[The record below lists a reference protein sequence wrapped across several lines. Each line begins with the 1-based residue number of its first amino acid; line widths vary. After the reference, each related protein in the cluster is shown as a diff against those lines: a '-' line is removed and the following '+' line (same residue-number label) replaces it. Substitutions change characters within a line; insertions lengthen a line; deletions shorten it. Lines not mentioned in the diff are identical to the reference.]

1 MVGAEGP
8 PPKSLEISA
17 HKATSDLV
25 FPAAEI
31 ARARRFLLADG
42 KPFDAKK
49 MYQLKST
56 IEDWY
61 ASGVPTIDRSQSDSS
76 AQIECTWNTRP
87 KIS

>member
-1 MVGAEGP
+1 MPPLQTTVIFKVVGAEGP

-25 FPAAEI
+25 FPATEI
-31 ARARRFLLADG
+31 AKARRLLLSDG
-42 KPFDAKK
+42 ENFGAKK

-61 ASGVPTIDRSQSDSS
+61 AIHCSPADI
-76 AQIECTWNTRP
+76 RP
-87 KIS
+87 RLR